1 MQLKTLLKAINIADM
16 EGVKTLS
23 VDIQD
28 LRLLRR
34 EIYMLKSSNDN
45 LKKEVHILDAKLSLK
60 ALDAPVKLNCYA

>member
-60 ALDAPVKLNCYA
+60 ALDIPVKLNCYA